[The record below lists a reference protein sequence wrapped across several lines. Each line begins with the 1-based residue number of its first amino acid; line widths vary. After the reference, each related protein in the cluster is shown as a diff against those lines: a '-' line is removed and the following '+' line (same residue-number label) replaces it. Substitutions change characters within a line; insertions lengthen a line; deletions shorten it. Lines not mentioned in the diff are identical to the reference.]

1 MPPVTT
7 RLLPLRPARWTAPRD
22 DPRRALHLL
31 DVENLTS
38 GCITTVTVTRLW
50 AVYDELVGVTRQ
62 DQVIVAVADR
72 NALTTWYTLPPGIR
86 RVVAGSG
93 PDAADRALTACVD
106 ITHAAERFTDLVI
119 GSADHHFA
127 TLARSARLAGLDV
140 VQVLPGGAFT
150 SARLHRECS
159 RQIRLS

>member
-1 MPPVTT
+1 MSVTARLAPV
-7 RLLPLRPARWTAPRD
+7 RPISWAAPQHKARRT
-22 DPRRALHLL
+22 LHLL

-38 GCITTVTVTRLW
+38 GCITPATLTRMW

-62 DQVIVAVADR
+62 DQVVVAVADR
-72 NALTTWYTLPPGIR
+72 NAVTTWYTLPPGIR
-86 RVVAGSG
+86 RVAAGSG
-93 PDAADRALTACVD
+93 PDAADRALTNCVD
-106 ITHAAERFTDLVI
+106 ISHTAKRFTGLVI

-140 VQVLPGGAFT
+140 VQVLPDGAFT

-159 RQIRLS
+159 RQIHLT